1 MTAVTLVAML
11 EQQQQQERQ
20 NIEPPLDKV
29 GIADGA
35 HVAGEDDV
43 IGLDDAKESCL
54 QGQLECITHKVD
66 DMLHA
71 SPKEGVDLPAGAISV
86 LTVGALLEGDINI
99 PGMPS
104 AEDSDEQST
113 DRKEYSLEVLKEER
127 DELGSWVLMGKH
139 CAYDD
144 EQMCELR
151 VRQTEQGAVEVS
163 YADGET
169 HCSGSLDAAACSIS
183 GNVQQLL
190 MGEEGF
196 FVPSAQVTH
205 TFRLTL
211 KNESR
216 HARQL
221 RAQLKDA
228 RERRIKCLAA
238 VFESA
243 LKNRYDLV
251 VTPHACVWY
260 DALMCVT
267 TLICVDI

>member
-11 EQQQQQERQ
+11 EQKQQHQRQ

-35 HVAGEDDV
+35 HVAGEE
-43 IGLDDAKESCL
+43 ESCL
-54 QGQLECITHKVD
+54 QGQLERIAQKVD

-71 SPKEGVDLPAGAISV
+71 SLTEGGFDLPAGAISV
-86 LTVGALLEGDINI
+86 LSVGALLEGDINI

-104 AEDSDEQST
+104 AEHSDEQST
-113 DRKEYSLEVLKEER
+113 ERKEYSLEVLKEER

-151 VRQTEQGAVEVS
+151 VRQTEQGVVEVS

-211 KNESR
+211 KNESW

-221 RAQLKDA
+221 RAQLKNA
-228 RERRIKCLAA
+228 RELRIRCLAA

-251 VTPHACVWY
+251 VTPHVCVWH
-260 DALMCVT
+260 DALVCVMR
-267 TLICVDI
+267 LICVGI